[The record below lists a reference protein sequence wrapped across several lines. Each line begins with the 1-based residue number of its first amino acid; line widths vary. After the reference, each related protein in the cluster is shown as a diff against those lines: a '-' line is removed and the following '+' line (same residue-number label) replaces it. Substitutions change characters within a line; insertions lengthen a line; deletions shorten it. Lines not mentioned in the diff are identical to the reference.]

1 MNEAIISGCVS
12 AVAAIIVAAISNN
25 STKKLIEYKIDEL
38 TKRVDKHNRTIERTF
53 DLEKR
58 MDVSEERQKV
68 ANNRILDLEHK
79 CERIVNSSST
89 QGGEA

>member
-12 AVAAIIVAAISNN
+12 AAAAIIVAVINN
-25 STKKLIEYKIDEL
+25 GSTKKLIEYKIDEL

-68 ANNRILDLEHK
+68 ANNRISDLEHE
-79 CERIVNSSST
+79 CERIT
-89 QGGEA
+89 DTA